1 MKDPAGLVA
10 AMEELCK
17 SFENPETVGEHE
29 FTVKYGET
37 LRVARG
43 NSSFETV
50 CGSSDGLLARS
61 RTKVFT
67 DKLRKRP
74 CQPMAEVAHHS

>member
-1 MKDPAGLVA
+1 MLRSDPAGLVA

-29 FTVKYGET
+29 FTIKYGET

-43 NSSFETV
+43 KLSQ
-50 CGSSDGLLARS
+50 ARLEE
-61 RTKVFT
+61 RV
-67 DKLRKRP
+67 
-74 CQPMAEVAHHS
+74 AEDRSPRSWT